1 MKRRKRVKNGSP
13 RRDLEK
19 RARQI
24 VRRGIIL
31 DLGSNVFRVSSQS
44 QKHRYCEVRF
54 PGDWSCDCAYHAMR
68 HADCKHIMAVQLL
81 VMSVPDIAP
90 TGLELKRPA
99 VRCASKE
106 CGPANCTHCQTR
118 PRRFGGASHRYGCAD
133 CGKRFTFRPG
143 FLGRR
148 YPSGAITDV
157 LEDVA
162 AGKSLAGAARGV
174 GKRSCA
180 GTKRTPARSSAGRW
194 AEDANAMTARIY
206 GNIPMPVSGRWTVDE
221 TYVRTLG
228 GDRYLFGVMDSGS
241 RFVTAC
247 DMSDT
252 KLDCDATDLF
262 RKAVGAAGKIPRVLV
277 SDRLHG
283 FGRGFKNVMAGG
295 RRGQRE
301 RSRPPCHVRSASIR
315 GRHVNNNRRER
326 LNGVIKDRI
335 KTVRGFNSENPA
347 LLGLLVTYYN
357 FLRPHAGLDG
367 KTPAEKLG
375 ILVRGPDKWA
385 TLLACAAA
393 YC

>member
-1 MKRRKRVKNGSP
+1 
-13 RRDLEK
+13 
-19 RARQI
+19 
-24 VRRGIIL
+24 
-31 DLGSNVFRVSSQS
+31 
-44 QKHRYCEVRF
+44 
-54 PGDWSCDCAYHAMR
+54 
-68 HADCKHIMAVQLL
+68 
-81 VMSVPDIAP
+81 
-90 TGLELKRPA
+90 
-99 VRCASKE
+99 
-106 CGPANCTHCQTR
+106 
-118 PRRFGGASHRYGCAD
+118 
-133 CGKRFTFRPG
+133 
-143 FLGRR
+143 
-148 YPSGAITDV
+148 
-157 LEDVA
+157 
-162 AGKSLAGAARGV
+162 
-174 GKRSCA
+174 
-180 GTKRTPARSSAGRW
+180 
-194 AEDANAMTARIY
+194 MTARIC

-228 GDRYLFGVMDSGS
+228 GDRYLFGVMDSES

-262 RKAVGAAGKIPRVLV
+262 RKAVGAAGKIPRVPV
-277 SDRLHG
+277 SDRPHG

-295 RRGQRE
+295 RRGRRE
-301 RSRPPCHVRSASIR
+301 RPRPPCHIRSASIR

-347 LLGLLVTYYN
+347 LLGLLVTCYN
-357 FLRPHAGLDG
+357 FLRPRAGLDG